1 MPQGLIPLCTAT
13 NMGLTSYLNPFA
25 WGSSSPASTTDK
37 KAEEVR
43 SGTRAPD
50 RTERKRCWEAR
61 DAYFA
66 CLDRNRILDALKDE
80 KKAAAA
86 CGSESVGFEKDCAR
100 EWVSYHSSSLSPSI
114 SFFLCVFPPPPSF
127 ILCRSS
133 FSLVVDGAH
142 SLISAPSLPRNHR
155 FHTSKS
161 GAWQTTRRSSVSRR
175 SRPRAP
181 RPWR

>member
-25 WGSSSPASTTDK
+25 WGSSSPASTTEK

-100 EWVSYHSSSLSPSI
+100 EWVSYHPFSLSLSHTHTLSHSPT
-114 SFFLCVFPPPPSF
+114 L
-127 ILCRSS
+127 
-133 FSLVVDGAH
+133 SL
-142 SLISAPSLPRNHR
+142 SL
-155 FHTSKS
+155 FV
-161 GAWQTTRRSSVSRR
+161 SVSSPTHPSSCALPL
-175 SRPRAP
+175 SR
-181 RPWR
+181 